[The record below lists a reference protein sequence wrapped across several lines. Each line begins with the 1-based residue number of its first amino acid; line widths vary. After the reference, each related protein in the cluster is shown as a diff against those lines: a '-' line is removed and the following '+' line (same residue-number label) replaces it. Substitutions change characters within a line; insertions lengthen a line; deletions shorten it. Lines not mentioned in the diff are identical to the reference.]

1 MMQPSKRDLI
11 SAPALVLSLTLSGC
25 VTLSDRQPKE
35 EARLSELQDRHV
47 YVGDSRPLKSSP
59 EQLLKA
65 YREVLQH
72 HSDPQLQREAK
83 KRVADLEV
91 EGTMEAAGDDYSAS
105 IARYLEVLNAEPEH
119 PDNEHVLYNLARA
132 YSQQGEVE
140 KQFKVT
146 GDILTYYPESRYRAE
161 LLFRRGEYLFGQG
174 KNREAVEHY
183 GAILKRS
190 ELNPFYEK
198 ALYKKA
204 WGELRRMRLQ
214 QAFDDFFRLVKRKLT
229 PAMLKS
235 GEPMER
241 LPLSRGEREMVT
253 DVLRGTTLAAA
264 LSSEDMLQRMFVD
277 ESLKPYAYLLYA
289 VLVERYISQERYND
303 AAEAALSFVKATPR
317 HPYAPALQLKVL
329 ESYRLG
335 GFKRR
340 LQQAREAFVERYRL
354 QGDHWRFLS
363 EEKQRFLKPHLKE
376 INTAL
381 ASNAHA
387 LAQRSAKL
395 EHYDRAIYWY
405 RRYLESFPADPESAQ
420 INFMLAETLFSIKR
434 YDEAVPI
441 YERSAYH
448 YPRDENSARAG
459 YAALIAYDKHEQ
471 TLAASEFRDRWHW
484 LAVSSALNFVSNFR
498 DDPRSP
504 RVLANA
510 AQELYAQHRYQRASD
525 TVRLLLIRQPLP
537 EHEVLLTAWTVLG
550 YSEFELGRYAEA
562 EKAYREVLQ
571 MSKHSDKLYKQRV
584 EWLAAAIYKQ
594 AERARE
600 QGYPESAA
608 NHFKRVGA
616 LAPGSK
622 IEVTSD
628 YDAAAALIA
637 AGNWAAAI
645 EQLQRFRRVY
655 PQSPLL
661 TDVSDKL
668 AVAHMKADHIHE
680 AAKEFEA
687 LSERKSEEKEKR
699 EMLWLAAELYDKLN
713 DTASRLRTYR
723 RYVNNFPSPLEPA
736 MEMRWK
742 LATLYG
748 EQGNEA
754 QRDRWYD
761 FMIDANANSKG
772 TSTPRTRFL
781 AASAQLAMAQP
792 VFAAFDKVKLVE
804 PLEKN
809 LRRKKSKMEQALA
822 LFGNVIDQQVAEST
836 TNASYHI
843 GELHRRFAR
852 ALMESER
859 PTDLN
864 EEELE
869 QYDMLLEEQAY
880 PFEESALEVHE
891 ANVARIPEGHFDEWV
906 KRSLEVL
913 AQLRPARYAK
923 QEQGEEVFDGLN

>member
-1 MMQPSKRDLI
+1 MRPLLKPCL
-11 SAPALVLSLTLSGC
+11 PPLLALALGGC
-25 VTLSDRQPKE
+25 VTLPDMSLKE
-35 EARLSELQDRHV
+35 DVRLNELQDRHV
-47 YVGDSRPLKSSP
+47 YVGDSRALKSSP
-59 EQLLKA
+59 EQLLTA

-72 HSDPQLQREAK
+72 HSDPELQREAV

-91 EGTMEAAGDDYSAS
+91 EGSMEAAGDDYSAS
-105 IARYLEVLNAEPEH
+105 IARYLEVLNADPTH

-132 YSQQGEVE
+132 YAQQGEVD
-140 KQFKVT
+140 KQFKVM
-146 GDILTYYPESRYRAE
+146 GDILTYYPESAYRTE
-161 LLFRRGEYLFGQG
+161 LLFRRGEYLFTQG
-174 KNREAVEHY
+174 DNRQAVEQY
-183 GAILKRS
+183 EAILRGS
-190 ELNPFYEK
+190 EINPFYEK
-198 ALYKKA
+198 ALYKKG
-204 WGELRRMRLQ
+204 WGELRRIRLQ
-214 QAFDDFFRLVKRKLT
+214 QAFDDFFALVKRKLT
-229 PAMLKS
+229 PAMLTS
-235 GEPMER
+235 GEPMEQ
-241 LPLSRGEREMVT
+241 LPLSRGEREMVV

-317 HPYAPALQLKVL
+317 HPYAPELQLKVL

-363 EEKQRFLKPHLKE
+363 EAKQAFLTPHLKE
-376 INTAL
+376 INNAL
-381 ASNAHA
+381 AANTHA
-387 LAQRSAKL
+387 LAQSSGKL

-405 RRYLESFPADPESAQ
+405 RRYLESFPAEPESAQ
-420 INFMLAETLFSIKR
+420 LNFMLAETLFASKR
-434 YDEAVPI
+434 YDEAVST

-448 YPRDENSARAG
+448 YPRDENSAAAG
-459 YAALIAYDKHEQ
+459 YAALIAYEKHEQ
-471 TLAASEFRDRWHW
+471 TLAEGEFRDRWHW
-484 LAVSSALNFVSNFR
+484 LAVSSALNFVNNFR
-498 DDPRSP
+498 DDPRTP

-525 TVRLLLIRQPLP
+525 TVRLLLIREPSP

-562 EKAYREVLQ
+562 ERAYREVLQ
-571 MSKHSDKLYKQRV
+571 MSKRTDRLYKQRV

-608 NHFKRVGA
+608 NHFKRVGE

-637 AGNWAAAI
+637 AGNWKAAI

-655 PQSPLL
+655 PRSPLL
-661 TDVSDKL
+661 NDVSDKL
-668 AVAHMKADHIHE
+668 AVAHMKAGHMRE
-680 AAKEFEA
+680 AAQEFEA

-699 EMLWLAAELYDKLN
+699 EMLWLAAELYNKLQ
-713 DTASRLRTYR
+713 DVKSEIRTARL
-723 RYVNNFPSPLEPA
+723 YVNSFPTPLEPA

-742 LATLYG
+742 LAKLY
-748 EQGNEA
+748 EQQGNDA
-754 QRDRWYD
+754 QRDHWYD
-761 FMIDANANSKG
+761 FMIKANADSKG
-772 TSTPRTRFL
+772 VSTPRTRFL
-781 AASAQLAMAQP
+781 AAAAQLAMAQP
-792 VFAAFDKVKLVE
+792 VFEAFDEVKLVE
-804 PLEKN
+804 PLDKN
-809 LRRKKSKMEQALA
+809 LRRKKQKMEQALA
-822 LFGNVIDQQVAEST
+822 LYGNVIDQQVAEST

-843 GELHRRFAR
+843 AELHRRFAL
-852 ALMESER
+852 ALMKSER
-859 PTDLN
+859 PGDLN
-864 EEELE
+864 EEERE

-891 ANVARIPEGHFDEWV
+891 ANVARIPNGIFDEWIQ
-906 KRSLEVL
+906 RSLAVL
-913 AQLRPARYAK
+913 AQMRPARYAK

>member
-1 MMQPSKRDLI
+1 MARYYFI
-11 SAPALVLSLTLSGC
+11 GVLTLMLGGC
-25 VTLSDRQPKE
+25 VTLPDQRPTE
-35 EARLSELQDRHV
+35 AARLSELQDRHV
-47 YVGDSRPLKSSP
+47 YVGDSRALKSTP
-59 EQLLKA
+59 AQLLTA

-72 HSDPQLQREAK
+72 HSDPELQREAK

-91 EGTMEAAGDDYSAS
+91 EGTMSSMEAADDDYSAS
-105 IARYLEVLNAEPEH
+105 IARYLEVLNADTAH

-132 YSQQGEVE
+132 YAQQGEVE
-140 KQFKVT
+140 KQFKVM
-146 GDILTYYPESRYRAE
+146 GDILTYYPETGYRTE
-161 LLFRRGEYLFGQG
+161 LLFRRGEYLFSQG
-174 KNREAVEHY
+174 ENRKAVEHY
-183 GAILKRS
+183 EAILERN

-204 WGELRRMRLQ
+204 WGELRGMRLQ

-229 PAMLKS
+229 PAMLK
-235 GEPMER
+235 GGAPIEQ
-241 LPLSRGEREMVT
+241 LPLTRGEREMVV
-253 DVLRGTTLAAA
+253 DVLRGTTLASA
-264 LSSEDMLQRMFVD
+264 LSSGDMLQRMFVD

-303 AAEAALSFVKATPR
+303 AAEAALSFVNATPR
-317 HPYAPALQLKVL
+317 HPYAPELQLKVL

-363 EEKQRFLKPHLKE
+363 EEKQVFLKPHLKE
-376 INTAL
+376 INHAL
-381 ASNAHA
+381 AANAHA
-387 LAQRSAKL
+387 LAQRSGKL
-395 EHYDRAIYWY
+395 EHYDKAIYWY
-405 RRYLESFPADPESAQ
+405 RRYLESFPDEPESARL
-420 INFMLAETLFSIKR
+420 NFMLAETLFSIKR
-434 YDEAVPI
+434 YDEAVST

-448 YPRDENSARAG
+448 YPRDENSAGAG

-471 TLAASEFRDRWHW
+471 TLSGGEFRDRWHW
-484 LAVSSALNFVSNFR
+484 LAVSSALNFVNKFR
-498 DDPRSP
+498 EDARAP

-510 AQELYAQHRYQRASD
+510 AQELYAMHRYQRASD

-571 MSKHSDKLYKQRV
+571 MGKHTDRLYQQRV

-608 NHFKRVGA
+608 NHFKRVGE

-622 IEVTSD
+622 IQVTSD

-645 EQLQRFRRVY
+645 EQLQTFRRVY
-655 PQSPLL
+655 PKSPLL

-668 AVAHMKADHIHE
+668 AVAHMKAGHLLE
-680 AAKEFEA
+680 AAQEFEA

-699 EMLWLAAELYDKLN
+699 EMLWLASELYEKLN
-713 DTASRLRTYR
+713 DSASRLRTYR
-723 RYVNNFPSPLEPA
+723 RYVNSFPSPLEPA

-742 LATLYG
+742 LASLY
-748 EQGNEA
+748 EQQGNNA
-754 QRDRWYD
+754 QRDRWYG
-761 FMIDANANSKG
+761 FVIEANERSTGA
-772 TSTPRTRFL
+772 STPRTRFL

-804 PLEKN
+804 PLQKN
-809 LRRKKSKMEQALA
+809 LRRKKTKMEEALK
-822 LFGNVIDQQVAEST
+822 LFSSVLDQKVAEST

-843 GELHRRFAR
+843 AELHRRFAM
-852 ALMESER
+852 ALMASQR
-859 PTDLN
+859 PADLN
-864 EEELE
+864 QEELE
-869 QYDMLLEEQAY
+869 EYDMLLEEQAY
-880 PFEESALEVHE
+880 PFEENALEVHE
-891 ANVARIPEGHFDEWV
+891 ANVARIPKGLFDEWTQ
-906 KRSLEVL
+906 RSLAVL
-913 AQLRPARYAK
+913 AQMRPARYAK
-923 QEQGEEVFDGLN
+923 QEQGEEVFDGLH

>member
-1 MMQPSKRDLI
+1 MVRYYFI
-11 SAPALVLSLTLSGC
+11 GVLTLALGGC
-25 VTLSDRQPKE
+25 VTLPDQKPTE
-35 EARLSELQDRHV
+35 EARLNELQDRHV
-47 YVGDSRPLKSSP
+47 YVGDSRPLKSTP
-59 EQLLKA
+59 AQLLKA

-91 EGTMEAAGDDYSAS
+91 EGTMSSMEAAGEDYSAS
-105 IARYLEVLNAEPEH
+105 IARYLEVLNADTDH
-119 PDNEHVLYNLARA
+119 PDNQHVLYNLARA
-132 YSQQGEVE
+132 YSQQGEVD
-140 KQFKVT
+140 KQFKVM
-146 GDILTYYPESRYRAE
+146 GDILTYYPETGYRTE
-161 LLFRRGEYLFGQG
+161 LLFRRGEYLFSQG
-174 KNREAVEHY
+174 ENREAVEHY
-183 GAILKRS
+183 EAILKRN

-229 PAMLKS
+229 PAMLES
-235 GEPMER
+235 GAPMEQ
-241 LPLSRGEREMVT
+241 LPLSRGEREMVV
-253 DVLRGTTLAAA
+253 DVLRGTTLASA

-303 AAEAALSFVKATPR
+303 AAEAALSFVNATPR
-317 HPYAPALQLKVL
+317 HPYAPELQLKVL

-340 LQQAREAFVERYRL
+340 LQQARAAFVERYRL

-363 EEKQRFLKPHLKE
+363 EEKQAFLKPHLKE
-376 INTAL
+376 INHAL
-381 ASNAHA
+381 AANAHA
-387 LAQRSAKL
+387 LAQRSGKL
-395 EHYDRAIYWY
+395 EHYDKAIYWY
-405 RRYLESFPADPESAQ
+405 RHYLESFPAEPESARL
-420 INFMLAETLFSIKR
+420 NFMLAETLFSIKR
-434 YDEAVPI
+434 YDEAVST

-448 YPRDENSARAG
+448 YPRDENSAGAG

-471 TLAASEFRDRWHW
+471 TLSAGEFRDRWHW
-484 LAVSSALNFVSNFR
+484 LAVSSALNFVNKFR
-498 DDPRSP
+498 EDARAP

-510 AQELYAQHRYQRASD
+510 AQELYAMHRYQRASD

-571 MSKHSDKLYKQRV
+571 MSKHTDRLYTQRV

-608 NHFKRVGA
+608 NHFKRVGE

-622 IEVTSD
+622 IQVTSD

-645 EQLQRFRRVY
+645 EQLQTFRRVY
-655 PQSPLL
+655 PKSPLL

-668 AVAHMKADHIHE
+668 AVAHMKAGHLLE
-680 AAKEFEA
+680 AAQEFEA

-699 EMLWLAAELYDKLN
+699 EMLWLAAELYEKLN
-713 DTASRLRTYR
+713 DSASRLRTYR
-723 RYVNNFPSPLEPA
+723 RYVNSFPKPLEPA

-742 LATLYG
+742 LATLY
-748 EQGNEA
+748 EQQGNNA
-754 QRDRWYD
+754 QRDRWYG
-761 FMIDANANSKG
+761 FVIEANER
-772 TSTPRTRFL
+772 STGASTARTRFL
-781 AASAQLAMAQP
+781 AASAQLTMAQP

-804 PLEKN
+804 PLQKN
-809 LRRKKSKMEQALA
+809 LRRKKTKMEEALK
-822 LFGNVIDQQVAEST
+822 LFSSVLDQKVAEST

-843 GELHRRFAR
+843 AELHRRFAT
-852 ALMESER
+852 ALMESQR
-859 PTDLN
+859 PGDLN
-864 EEELE
+864 QEELE
-869 QYDMLLEEQAY
+869 EYDMLLEEQAY
-880 PFEESALEVHE
+880 PFEENALEVHE
-891 ANVARIPEGHFDEWV
+891 ANVARIPRGLFDEWTQ
-906 KRSLEVL
+906 RSLAVL
-913 AQLRPARYAK
+913 AQMRPARYAK
-923 QEQGEEVFDGLN
+923 QEQGEEVFDGLH